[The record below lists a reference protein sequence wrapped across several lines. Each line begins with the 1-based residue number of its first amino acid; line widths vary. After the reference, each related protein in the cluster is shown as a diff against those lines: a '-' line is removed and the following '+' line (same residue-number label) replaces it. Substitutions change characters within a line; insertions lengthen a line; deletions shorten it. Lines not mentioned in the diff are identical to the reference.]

1 MNEQANTLSDDL
13 LHTALLKEFGFV
25 NEDILAFYKKAVSVH
40 QSCICNNGKALENF
54 CEKILRD
61 GNIPFRS
68 QVVIDHNGVI
78 ILNCK
83 KADKKLHHILDIV
96 VGDVKD
102 GDTIQNYVVIS
113 CKTTCRERWTQ
124 DEQWS
129 KSNRPMKYILAT
141 TSQDYPNS
149 QRFMEDEDRMIV
161 TSKPKPK
168 DDRKYP
174 LSFDDLVLMLR

>member
-1 MNEQANTLSDDL
+1 MNDQANTLSDNL

-25 NEDILAFYKKAVSVH
+25 NDSVLAFYKKAVSVH
-40 QSCICNNGKALENF
+40 QSCVSNNGKALENF

-61 GNIPFRS
+61 NDIPFSS
-68 QVVIDHNGVI
+68 QVVINHKGVI

-83 KADKKLHHILDIV
+83 KNVKKLHHVLDIV

-102 GDTIQNYVVIS
+102 GDSIQNYVVIS

-129 KSNRPMKYILAT
+129 KTNRPKKYVLAT

-149 QRFMEDEDRMIV
+149 QRFMEAEDRVIV
-161 TSKPKPK
+161 TSKPKTK

-174 LSFDDLVLMLR
+174 LSFDDLVLILR